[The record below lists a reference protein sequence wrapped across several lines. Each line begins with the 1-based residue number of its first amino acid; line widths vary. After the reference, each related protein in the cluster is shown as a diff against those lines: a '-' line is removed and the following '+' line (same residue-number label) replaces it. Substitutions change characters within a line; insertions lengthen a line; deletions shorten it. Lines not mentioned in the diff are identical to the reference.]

1 MNHTEQPDFECLH
14 VQNCGF
20 VDYKGKKLLER
31 LEMKQGEGYITMDPP
46 KKVRCNHL
54 DTRRHKFATEEH
66 FGTEFSV
73 PYFVC
78 FCCALS

>member
-1 MNHTEQPDFECLH
+1 MCL
-14 VQNCGF
+14 VLPVCFIAVVLIYVSRF
-20 VDYKGKKLLER
+20 VCFIAFIFIFVALL
-31 LEMKQGEGYITMDPP
+31 LTFVLVSFIAILYVFFSIFDI
-46 KKVRCNHL
+46 
-54 DTRRHKFATEEH
+54 FH